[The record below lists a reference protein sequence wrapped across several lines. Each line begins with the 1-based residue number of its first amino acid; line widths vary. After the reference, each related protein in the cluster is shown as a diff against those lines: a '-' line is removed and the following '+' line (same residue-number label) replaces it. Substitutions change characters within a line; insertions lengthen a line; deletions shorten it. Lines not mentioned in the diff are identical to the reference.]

1 VGENPITSHDLFTNR
16 LYANST
22 PLACRIKTHQR
33 YTVPRV
39 DFVQWVLD
47 LICWAG
53 DEYVLD
59 IGCGS
64 GSYVEPVAERLTGS
78 TGSLTRVTRHI
89 IGDLSLGMLR
99 DLRRTTDLPTINL
112 NATSLPITAD
122 SYDVVLANHVLHNVP
137 DVNQAVEECRRVLR
151 KKGWLLAA
159 TNSQSTMAELA
170 ALIRAGYDRL
180 GVPLSVLPDKPF
192 RNFSLENGKTILN
205 RQMAYVERHILHS
218 ALVFR
223 EAEPL
228 LAYVNSTRGIYEPDL
243 PNTASWDA
251 LLAVWHDMIA
261 DHIAL
266 HGEFR
271 VGKVSGAFVA
281 LKQ

>member
-1 VGENPITSHDLFTNR
+1 VGENPIISHNLLTNQ
-16 LYANST
+16 LYANAA
-22 PLACRIKTHQR
+22 PLGCRIEIHQR

-47 LICWAG
+47 LICWTG
-53 DEYVLD
+53 DEQVLD
-59 IGCGS
+59 VGCGS
-64 GSYVEPVAERLTGS
+64 GNYVKPVAERLTCVAKPLNH
-78 TGSLTRVTRHI
+78 TVQHI
-89 IGDLSLGMLR
+89 VGDLSLGMLR
-99 DLRRTTDLPTINL
+99 DLRRTSDLLAITL
-112 NATSLPITAD
+112 DATSLPIAAD
-122 SYDVVLANHVLHNVP
+122 SCDVVLANHLLHRVS
-137 DVNQAVEECRRVLR
+137 DVNQAVSECWRVLR
-151 KKGWLLAA
+151 KKGRLLAA

-180 GVPLSVLPDKPF
+180 GVPLSALPDKPF
-192 RNFSLENGKTILN
+192 RNFSLENGKPILS
-205 RQMAYVERHILHS
+205 RQLANVERHVLHN

-228 LAYVNSTRGIYEPDL
+228 LAFINSTRSLYELDL
-243 PNTASWDA
+243 PNTVSWDA
-251 LLAVWHDMIA
+251 LLTVWRDLIV

-271 VGKVSGAFVA
+271 VSKISGAFVA

>member
-1 VGENPITSHDLFTNR
+1 MGENPITSHDR
-16 LYANST
+16 LTSRIYADST
-22 PLACRIKTHQR
+22 PLACRIEIHQR

-39 DFVQWVLD
+39 DFVQWALD

-53 DEYVLD
+53 DEQVLD

-64 GSYVEPVAERLTGS
+64 GNYVEPVAERLRGS
-78 TGSLTRVTRHI
+78 AGPLTRVTRHV

-99 DLRRTTDLPTINL
+99 DLRHTTDLPAINL
-112 NATSLPITAD
+112 DATSLPISAD
-122 SYDVVLANHVLHNVP
+122 SYDLVLANHVLHDVP
-137 DVNQAVEECRRVLR
+137 DVNQAVTECRRVLR
-151 KKGWLLAA
+151 KKGRLLAA

-180 GVPLSVLPDKPF
+180 GVPLSVLSNKPF
-192 RNFSLENGKTILN
+192 RNFSLENGKAILD
-205 RQMAYVERHILHS
+205 RQMANVERHVLHT
-218 ALVFR
+218 ALVFHQ
-223 EAEPL
+223 AEPL
-228 LAYVNSTRGIYEPDL
+228 LAYINSIRGAYEPDL
-243 PNTASWDA
+243 PNAISWDA
-251 LLAVWHDMIA
+251 LLAIWHDIIA

-271 VGKVSGAFVA
+271 IGKVSGMFVA